1 MRLPVKLALGA
12 LVVFGA
18 MQLVRFERTNPP
30 VTADLRAPAAVLGVL
45 RRACYDCHSNETVWP
60 WYSGIAPV
68 SWLLHHDV
76 TEGRE
81 TLNFSE
87 WGAQAPTGKAEQRR
101 EIGDSVA
108 DGEMPLWYYLPMHPS
123 ARLSEADKNILSDW
137 VASGTE

>member
-1 MRLPVKLALGA
+1 MRLPVKIALGA
-12 LVVFGA
+12 VAVFGA
-18 MQLVRFERTNPP
+18 IQLVRFDRTNPP
-30 VTADLRAPAAVLGVL
+30 VTTDLHAPPEVRNVL

-60 WYSGIAPV
+60 WYSTIAPV

-87 WGAQAPTGKAEQRR
+87 WGALAPTGKAEQRR

-123 ARLSEADKNILSDW
+123 ARLSDADKRILADW
-137 VASGTE
+137 VATGTE